1 MLLRTRR
8 AMAITALKR
17 DAPVVLSALAVLA
30 VTALTLGVLYPDA
43 VILGWPPP
51 GAYPAALLGLLVLGP
66 AAGVLLTY
74 ADGVPR
80 RVVSVGALSSTVL
93 LWTLAA
99 SRFGPFLGPPA
110 PGRRFFLRLADVDPV
125 LYSGGA
131 TAALLIALLLKRTVG
146 STIDFQGIA
155 QGSFGDARWTS
166 VETIHQLL
174 PPDGEVV
181 IGECARPDLEN
192 AIAGVAFDPK
202 VKATWGQ
209 GGRAPLATFKLN
221 FDSTHMLMFAGSG
234 GFKTTSS
241 VVPTALRY
249 PGSMVVLDPA
259 CEVAALVQA
268 ARHRLMPK
276 RRSIV
281 LDPTAPLEMI
291 QGFNV
296 LAPLLHSRNQAADAV
311 AFAKLLCGESS
322 GKDGGAAEYFQAQ
335 AHNLMTGLLLTV
347 LTSDAFE
354 QNRTLRGL
362 RTLTSLS
369 ETALKTRLKEIV
381 SETTVRLVRETLAPF
396 VGMADQTFTGIAS
409 TVAKDTQWL
418 SLEPYAALVAGT
430 TFDAADL
437 PGGQLDVFIQV
448 PGEILKSYPA
458 VGRVIIGSLM
468 RACVHSG
475 GRHAK
480 RVLFCLDEADLL
492 GRMNILEE
500 ARDRGRK
507 YGITVMLLYQS
518 VGQLEHHFGKEGATS
533 WFEDVSLVSYAAV
546 KSMDTAK
553 HLSERCGD
561 TTIRVENQSHG
572 TSLLFGPLSPSAAG
586 KGTQSFSLQKRPL
599 ILPHEIVQNSRA
611 DEQIVLI
618 RGYPPIRMGRAIYFR
633 RREMLALAGSAKFT

>member
-1 MLLRTRR
+1 M
-8 AMAITALKR
+8 TALKR
-17 DAPVVLSALAVLA
+17 DAAILLSAAVVTA
-30 VTALTLGVLYPDA
+30 VTVLTLASLYPSLSPHPWQPSDVYPLALYGVL
-43 VILGWPPP
+43 V
-51 GAYPAALLGLLVLGP
+51 VGP
-66 AAGVLLTY
+66 LTGVLLTY
-74 ADGVPR
+74 AEGISR
-80 RVVSVGALSSTVL
+80 RVVFLCALPSTVL
-93 LWTLAA
+93 LWALAA
-99 SRFGPFLGPPA
+99 QRFGPFIAPPA

-125 LYSGGA
+125 FYAGGA
-131 TAALLIALLLKRTVG
+131 TAALLIALLLKRSVAGTL
-146 STIDFQGIA
+146 DFQAIA
-155 QGSFGDARWTS
+155 QGGFGDATWMS
-166 VETIHQLL
+166 LEAAAQLL
-174 PPDGEVV
+174 PRDGEVV
-181 IGECARPDLEN
+181 IGECARPDLER
-192 AIAGVAFDPK
+192 AIAGLAFDPK
-202 VKATWGQ
+202 AHATWGE

-221 FDSTHMLMFAGSG
+221 FESTHMLMFAGSG

-249 PGSMVVLDPA
+249 SGSMVVLDPA

-268 ARHRLMPK
+268 ARGRLKP
-276 RRSIV
+276 RRRIVV
-281 LDPTAPLEMI
+281 LDPTAPLETI

-296 LAPLLHSRNQAADAV
+296 LAPLLDSPNQAADAV
-311 AFAKLLCGESS
+311 AFAKLLCGEGS
-322 GKDGGAAEYFQAQ
+322 GKEGGAAEYFQAQ

-354 QNRTLRGL
+354 QDRTLRSL
-362 RTLTSLS
+362 RSLTSLS
-369 ETALKTRLKEIV
+369 ETDLKSRLKDIV
-381 SETTVRLVRETLAPF
+381 SESPVRLVRETLAPF

-418 SLEPYAALVAGT
+418 SLEPYAALVAGS
-430 TFDAADL
+430 TFEAADL
-437 PGGQLDVFIQV
+437 PGGALDVFIQV

-458 VGRVIIGSLM
+458 VGRVFIGSLM
-468 RACVHSG
+468 RAMVQAN
-475 GRHAK
+475 GRHSK

-507 YGITVMLLYQS
+507 YGITLMLLYQS

-533 WFEDVSLVSYAAV
+533 WFEGVSLVSYAAV
-546 KSMDTAK
+546 KSMETAK

-572 TSLLFGPLSPSAAG
+572 TSMLFGPLSPSAAG

-599 ILPHEIVQNSRA
+599 ILPHEIVQGLRA

-633 RREMLALAGSAKFT
+633 RPEMLAAAGDAKFK

>member
-1 MLLRTRR
+1 MRGKHANLMTR
-8 AMAITALKR
+8 AKR
-17 DAPVVLSALAVLA
+17 EAPVVLSAGAVLA
-30 VTALTLGVLYPDA
+30 VTALTLLVLYP
-43 VILGWPPP
+43 PTYPP
-51 GAYPAALLGLLVLGP
+51 GWSPPDMYPAALFGLLVLGP
-66 AAGVLLTY
+66 AAGVLLTF
-74 ADGVPR
+74 AEGVSR
-80 RVVSVGALSSTVL
+80 RVVCLCALISTAM
-93 LWTLAA
+93 LWALAA
-99 SRFGPFLGPPA
+99 SRFGPFLAPPA

-125 LYSGGA
+125 LYAGGA
-131 TAALLIALLLKRTVG
+131 TAALLIALLLKRIVG
-146 STIDFQGIA
+146 GTLDFQGIA
-155 QGSFGDARWTS
+155 QGGFGDATWMS
-166 VETIHQLL
+166 LEAAAQLL

-181 IGECARPDLEN
+181 IGECARPDLDR
-192 AIAGVAFDPK
+192 AITGFAFDPK
-202 VKATWGQ
+202 VRTTWGQ

-221 FDSTHMLMFAGSG
+221 FESTHMLMFAGSG
-234 GFKTTSS
+234 GFKTTST

-249 PGSMVVLDPA
+249 SGPMVVLDPA
-259 CEVAALVQA
+259 CEVAPLVQA
-268 ARHRLMPK
+268 ARGRLKP
-276 RRSIV
+276 RRRIVV
-281 LDPTAPLEMI
+281 LDPTAPLETI

-311 AFAKLLCGESS
+311 AFAKLLCGEGS

-347 LTSDAFE
+347 LTAEAYETD
-354 QNRTLRGL
+354 RTLRAL
-362 RTLTSLS
+362 RGLTSLS
-369 ETALKTRLKEIV
+369 ETYLKARLKEIV
-381 SETTVRLVRETLAPF
+381 SETSVRLVRETLAPF

-418 SLEPYAALVAGT
+418 SLEPYAALVAGS
-430 TFDAADL
+430 TFEASDL
-437 PGGQLDVFIQV
+437 PGGSLDVFIQV
-448 PGEILKSYPA
+448 PGEILKSYPS

-468 RACVHSG
+468 RAMVQAS

-507 YGITVMLLYQS
+507 YGITLMLLYQS

-533 WFEDVSLVSYAAV
+533 WFEGVSLVSYAAV
-546 KSMDTAK
+546 KSMETAK

-561 TTIRVENQSHG
+561 STIRVENQSHG
-572 TSLLFGPLSPSAAG
+572 TSLLFGPMSPSAAG

-599 ILPHEIVQNSRA
+599 ILPHEIVQGLRA

-633 RREMLALAGSAKFT
+633 RPEMLAAAGDATFK

>member
-1 MLLRTRR
+1 MS
-8 AMAITALKR
+8 ALKR
-17 DAPVVLSALAVLA
+17 EAPVVLSAVAVVT
-30 VTALTLGVLYPDA
+30 VTALTLGDFYPQA
-43 VILGWPPP
+43 GPP
-51 GAYPAALLGLLVLGP
+51 GWSPPGIYPAALFGLLVLGP
-66 AAGVLLTY
+66 VAGVLLTY
-74 ADGVPR
+74 TDGVSR
-80 RVVSVGALSSTVL
+80 RAVCLGALVSTAM
-93 LWTLAA
+93 LWVVVAQ
-99 SRFGPFLGPPA
+99 SFGPFLAPPA

-125 LYSGGA
+125 LYAGGA
-131 TAALLIALLLKRTVG
+131 TATLLMALLLKRTVG
-146 STIDFQGIA
+146 SAIDFQGIA
-155 QGSFGDARWTS
+155 QGSFGDATWMSLEATAQ
-166 VETIHQLL
+166 IL

-181 IGECARPDLEN
+181 IGECARPDLEK
-192 AIAGVAFDPK
+192 AIAGRAFDPK
-202 VKATWGQ
+202 DHVTWGE

-221 FDSTHMLMFAGSG
+221 FESTHMLMFAGSG

-249 PGSMVVLDPA
+249 SGSMVVLDPA
-259 CEVAALVQA
+259 CEVAALVQG
-268 ARHRLMPK
+268 ARGRLKPK
-276 RRSIV
+276 RRIVV
-281 LDPTAPLEMI
+281 LDPTAPLETI

-296 LAPLLHSRNQAADAV
+296 LAPLLHSPNQAADAV
-311 AFAKLLCGESS
+311 AFAKLLCGEGS
-322 GKDGGAAEYFQAQ
+322 GKEGGAVEYFQAQ

-347 LTSDAFE
+347 LTSDAYE
-354 QNRTLRGL
+354 TDRTLRAL
-362 RTLTSLS
+362 RRLTSLS
-369 ETALKTRLKEIV
+369 ETDLKSRLKEIV

-418 SLEPYAALVAGT
+418 SLEPYAALVAGSA
-430 TFDAADL
+430 FEAQDL
-437 PGGQLDVFIQV
+437 PGGALDVFIQV
-448 PGEILKSYPA
+448 PGEILKSYPS

-468 RACVHSG
+468 RAMVQAG

-507 YGITVMLLYQS
+507 YGITLMLLYQS

-533 WFEDVSLVSYAAV
+533 WFEGVSLVTYAAV
-546 KSMDTAK
+546 KSMETAK

-572 TSLLFGPLSPSAAG
+572 TSLLFGPMSPSAAG

-599 ILPHEIVQNSRA
+599 ILPHEIVQGLRA

-633 RREMLALAGSAKFT
+633 RPEMLAAAGDAKFK

>member
-1 MLLRTRR
+1 MTGV
-8 AMAITALKR
+8 KR
-17 DAPVVLSALAVLA
+17 EAPIILSAAAILA
-30 VTALTLGVLYPDA
+30 VTALTLLVLYPRA
-43 VILGWPPP
+43 CPPYVSP
-51 GAYPAALLGLLVLGP
+51 RDIYALALFGLLVLGP
-66 AAGVLLTY
+66 TVGNLLTF
-74 ADGVPR
+74 AEDVSR
-80 RVVSVGALSSTVL
+80 RITGAAAFLSTAL
-93 LWTLAA
+93 LWALAA
-99 SRFGPFLGPPA
+99 ARFGPFIAPA
-110 PGRRFFLRLADVDPV
+110 APERRFFLRLADVDPV
-125 LYSGGA
+125 LYAGIA
-131 TAALLIALLLKRTVG
+131 TSVVLIALLLKRTVG
-146 STIDFQGIA
+146 STLDFQGIA
-155 QGSFGDARWTS
+155 QGSFGDATWMS
-166 VETIHQLL
+166 LEAAAQLL
-174 PPDGEVV
+174 PADGEVV
-181 IGECARPDLEN
+181 IGECGRPDADT
-192 AIAGVAFDPK
+192 AIRGVAFDPK
-202 VKATWGQ
+202 VRATWGQ
-209 GGRAPLATFKLN
+209 GGQAPLATFTLN
-221 FDSTHMLMFAGSG
+221 FESTHMLMFAGSG

-249 PGSMVVLDPA
+249 TGSMVVLDPA
-259 CEVAALVQA
+259 CEVATLVQA
-268 ARHRLMPK
+268 ARGRLKP
-276 RRSIV
+276 RRRIVV
-281 LDPTAPLEMI
+281 LDPTAPLETI

-311 AFAKLLCGESS
+311 AFAKLLCGEGS
-322 GKDGGAAEYFQAQ
+322 GKEGGSAEYFQAQ

-347 LTSDAFE
+347 LTSETFE
-354 QNRTLRGL
+354 KDRTLRAL
-362 RTLTSLS
+362 RSLTSLS
-369 ETALKTRLKEIV
+369 EIELKARLNEIV
-381 SETTVRLVRETLAPF
+381 SETSVRLVRETLAPF

-437 PGGQLDVFIQV
+437 PGGAFDVFIQV

-468 RACVHSG
+468 CAMVQAG

-507 YGITVMLLYQS
+507 YGITLMLLYQS

-533 WFEDVSLVSYAAV
+533 WFEGVSLVSYAAV

-572 TSLLFGPLSPSAAG
+572 TSLLFGPMSPSAAG

-599 ILPHEIVQNSRA
+599 ILPHEIVQGLRA
-611 DEQIVLI
+611 DEQILLI

-633 RREMLALAGSAKFT
+633 RPEMLAAVGAAKFT

>member
-1 MLLRTRR
+1 M
-8 AMAITALKR
+8 TALKR
-17 DAPVVLSALAVLA
+17 DAAILLSAAAVVA
-30 VTALTLGVLYPDA
+30 VTAATLFVLYQPRAPFPLQPPDA
-43 VILGWPPP
+43 
-51 GAYPAALLGLLVLGP
+51 YPLALFGVLVLGP
-66 AAGVLLTY
+66 LVGVLLTY
-74 ADGVPR
+74 ANGPSR
-80 RVVSVGALSSTVL
+80 RVVCLCAVISTVV
-93 LWTLAA
+93 LWALAA
-99 SRFGPFLGPPA
+99 ARFGPFLAPPA

-125 LYSGGA
+125 LYTGGA
-131 TAALLIALLLKRTVG
+131 TAALLIALLLKRAVAGTL
-146 STIDFQGIA
+146 DFQGIA
-155 QGSFGDARWTS
+155 EGSFGDATWMS
-166 VETIHQLL
+166 LEAAAQLL

-181 IGECARPDLEN
+181 IGECARPDLET
-192 AIAGVAFDPK
+192 AISGRAFDPK
-202 VKATWGQ
+202 VRATWGQ

-221 FDSTHMLMFAGSG
+221 FESTHMLMFAGSG

-249 PGSMVVLDPA
+249 TGSMVVLDPA

-268 ARHRLMPK
+268 ARGRLKP
-276 RRSIV
+276 RRRIVV
-281 LDPTAPLEMI
+281 LDPTAPLETI

-296 LAPLLHSRNQAADAV
+296 LAPLLHSPNQAADAV
-311 AFAKLLCGESS
+311 AFAKLLCGEGS
-322 GKDGGAAEYFQAQ
+322 GKEGGAAEYFQAQ

-354 QNRTLRGL
+354 HDRTLRAL
-362 RTLTSLS
+362 RSLTSLS
-369 ETALKTRLKEIV
+369 ETDLKARLKEIV
-381 SETTVRLVRETLAPF
+381 SETSVRLVRETLAPF

-418 SLEPYAALVAGT
+418 SLESYAALVAGS
-430 TFDAADL
+430 TFEASDL
-437 PGGQLDVFIQV
+437 PGGALDVFIQV

-458 VGRVIIGSLM
+458 VGRVIIGSLT
-468 RACVHSG
+468 RAMVQAS

-507 YGITVMLLYQS
+507 YGITLMLLYQS

-533 WFEDVSLVSYAAV
+533 WFEGVSLVSYAAV
-546 KSMDTAK
+546 KSMETAK

-572 TSLLFGPLSPSAAG
+572 TSMLFGPLSPSAAG

-599 ILPHEIVQNSRA
+599 ILPHEIVQGLRA

-633 RREMLALAGSAKFT
+633 RPEMLAAAGDAKFK